1 MLCNHLKQLQKQ
13 SIELIREVC
22 ATNNYDDMVVFYSIG
37 KDSSVL
43 LDLFKKAFYPQSI
56 PIKFLH
62 IDTGWKFKEMYE
74 FRDKIAKE
82 IDLLVYKNPA
92 NLNPYTD
99 GRRYTDVMKTEA
111 LKQAL
116 QKYKF
121 RIAFGGGR
129 RDEEKSRAKERM
141 VSIRD
146 EYNRWSPRSQN
157 PEIPPL
163 YNTFLSDKT
172 NLRIFPLSNWTEL
185 DIWRYIKSE
194 NIDVVPLYFAKER
207 NVIKTQSGMYIMSYD
222 KIGETKKVRFRTLGC
237 YPLTGAVESDAQ
249 NVDDIIS
256 ELEKAQYTE
265 RITRVIDYDTDGSM
279 EIKKKEGYF

>member
-1 MLCNHLKQLQKQ
+1 
-13 SIELIREVC
+13 
-22 ATNNYDDMVVFYSIG
+22 MVVFYSIG